1 MNIITGR
8 YKGRVLHSIDSLGTR
23 PTLARVKE
31 STFDM
36 IDEKIPGAVV
46 LDLFAGSG
54 ALGIECLSRGA
65 KKVFFVDNNPQAKQV
80 ILKNLIRVVEPYD
93 IDIFDFKVALMTF
106 KKQNLKFD
114 LVFLDPPYNSDYGEI
129 ALDLMAELKLLNK
142 GATIIYEEDCK
153 KNLQKDREEYIIK
166 KCKTYGLASVTL
178 LEYVGE

>member
-1 MNIITGR
+1 MNIITGKYR
-8 YKGRVLHSIDSLGTR
+8 GRVLHSLESLKTR

-31 STFDM
+31 STFAM
-36 IDEKIPGAVV
+36 IDDIIPDAVV

-65 KKVFFVDNNPQAKQV
+65 KKVYFVDNNPQAKQI

-93 IDIFDFKVALMTF
+93 IDIFDFQVALMTF
-106 KKQNLKFD
+106 KKQGLKFD
-114 LVFLDPPYNSDYGEI
+114 LVFLDPPYQSDFGEI

-142 GATIIYEEDCK
+142 GATIVYEEECK
-153 KNLQKDREEYIIK
+153 KTLQKEREEYIIK
-166 KCKTYGLASVTL
+166 RCKSYGIASVTL